1 MSLRVQVDVIFPV
14 GADTTLQW
22 TDMYA
27 DVKQRQWRSSS
38 SQQNPL
44 VNVMCEVLSE
54 SNNFSCQWFAVSH
67 QLMSWKVHWE
77 QQIWPN
83 MTVCRVW
90 GKKKHE
96 VNSMKGKSLLSF
108 QGWDSHLCTHGG
120 SVANCLQLK
129 LCVSMCVCVPHQ
141 KRKMWWDCWFVCSW
155 MCVQVNLVLAA
166 AFLRHSSLM

>member
-27 DVKQRQWRSSS
+27 DVKQRQWRRSS
-38 SQQNPL
+38 SQQNSL

-54 SNNFSCQWFAVSH
+54 SNHFSCQWFAVSH

-83 MTVCRVW
+83 RTVCRVW
-90 GKKKHE
+90 LRKKKKKWIQWKVSPCCPFKDEIATCAHM
-96 VNSMKGKSLLSF
+96 VAVWRTVYSWSCVWVYVFLIRRGKCDGTADLF
-108 QGWDSHLCTHGG
+108 
-120 SVANCLQLK
+120 
-129 LCVSMCVCVPHQ
+129 
-141 KRKMWWDCWFVCSW
+141 
-155 MCVQVNLVLAA
+155 AA
-166 AFLRHSSLM
+166 GCASK